1 MRIESL
7 PYILL
12 MLGSITVA
20 GFSQI
25 LLKKAAAKRYDRF
38 LDQYLNWPVAIAY
51 ALFFLSTVLTTF
63 AYRGLPLSAT
73 PVFNA
78 LSQILVSLLA
88 FLLLSERPGR
98 KKLAGLAIVVAGI
111 IIFSL

>member
-1 MRIESL
+1 MWIDSL
-7 PYILL
+7 PYVLL

-20 GFSQI
+20 CFSQI
-25 LLKKAAAKRYDRF
+25 LLKKAATKHYERF
-38 LDQYLNWPVAIAY
+38 IDQYLNWPVVIAY

-63 AYRGLPLSAT
+63 GYRGLPLSAT

-88 FLLLSERPGR
+88 FLLLKERPGR
-98 KKLAGLAIVVAGI
+98 RKLIGLAIVIAGI
-111 IIFSL
+111 VIFSL